1 MRSSTRRGPEPAAAP
16 PSVRREEVQQAAARL
31 FEAAGY
37 SGTTMQDIAT
47 EVGVLPGSLYHHF
60 ESKEDIAVALLQS
73 FERDLDEFARAE
85 TRKLRDSPLPPDVVI
100 AELGAD
106 LTELSFRHAAA
117 VRLRAFEAPPS
128 VATERFTRA
137 MRARTPALDRL
148 WQRAAAGLAGMDPPP
163 AADVGLLR
171 FVLQRLSL
179 YATAWY
185 PAGSPRLV
193 AGELSD
199 ALLHGVTVD
208 CPDDETLNHSPALG
222 AVQAAMASWP
232 SRQRSAAVDDRQ
244 EIVDAARTE
253 FARRG
258 YEATTIRDIAGA
270 AGVGMGR
277 LYRRV
282 EGKEALLQEILETYS
297 AHLEDALNALTA
309 AGSTVP
315 EALDALALMFVR
327 ASRLF
332 HEEFTI
338 VSHGLGGQHDAAGKP
353 LHEYWLATERRFSAI
368 EKLITTGL
376 DQGVLRPVAPGRAQ
390 TTLHIRS
397 VLWQPYHEH
406 ARTSEARVHHF
417 VRQSLLRGALRDQ
430 R

>member
-1 MRSSTRRGPEPAAAP
+1 
-16 PSVRREEVQQAAARL
+16 VQRTAARL
-31 FEAAGY
+31 FQAAGY
-37 SGTTMQDIAT
+37 SGTTMADIAT

-60 ESKEDIAVALLQS
+60 ESKEDIAVALLLS
-73 FERDLDEFARAE
+73 FERELEEFARAE
-85 TRKLRDSPLPPDVVI
+85 TRKLRDSTLPPDAVV

-106 LTELSFRHAAA
+106 LTEVTFRHAAA
-117 VRLRAFEAPPS
+117 VRLRAFPAPPS
-128 VATERFTRA
+128 VATERFTAA
-137 MRARTPALDRL
+137 MRVRTPALDRL
-148 WQRAAAGLAGMDPPP
+148 WQKAAAGLAATTPPP

-179 YATAWY
+179 YAPAWY
-185 PAGSPRLV
+185 VNGPPRVV

-199 ALLHGVTVD
+199 ALFGGMVVD
-208 CPDDETLNHSPALG
+208 CPDDETLNHSPAFA
-222 AVQAAMASWP
+222 AVQAAMATWP
-232 SRQRSAAVDDRQ
+232 SRQRSEPLDDR
-244 EIVDAARTE
+244 EGIVASARAE

-282 EGKEALLQEILETYS
+282 EGKEALLREILESYS

-309 AGSTVP
+309 AGSSVP
-315 EALDALALMFVR
+315 EALDALAAMFVR

-332 HEEFTI
+332 REEFAI
-338 VSHGLGGQHDAAGKP
+338 VSHGWGGEYESAGKP

-368 EKLITTGL
+368 EKLITAGL
-376 DQGVLRPVAPGRAQ
+376 DQGALRAVAPGRAE
-390 TTLHIRS
+390 TTLHLRS

-406 ARTSEARVHHF
+406 ARTSEARAHQF
-417 VRQSLLRGALRDQ
+417 VRDSLLRGALRGG